1 MPKWQQ
7 WVDSFFQ
14 DNSKKVDDGA
24 HRIRTIFRLESLKA
38 RCQSVGERTKWNSHG
53 VAAVSERTGSW
64 PNETDLNDKTVFNTP
79 GIRLWE
85 EVKQSHHTPW
95 RRRGERRYSSYSFM
109 ASGLDGVSVQFSVTP
124 RPRFT
129 LTKRPLIPIGQ
140 EAGWDPEPVWTQRLE
155 EKSLPLPRTEPRSP
169 GRPVRSQT
177 IYCVWFQVLTEV
189 SMKLR
194 TFWDVLP
201 RS

>member
-1 MPKWQQ
+1 MGTPQGIWFHTTHRTT
-7 WVDSFFQ
+7 WTNFIAPTGNRIRDSSVQSAF
-14 DNSKKVDDGA
+14 KTIVEDGE
-24 HRIRTIFRLESLKA
+24 HRIRTILRLESLKA
-38 RCQSVGERTKWNSHG
+38 RCQSGGERTKLNSYG

-95 RRRGERRYSSYSFM
+95 RRRGERTYSSYSFM
-109 ASGLDGVSVQFSVTP
+109 ASVLDGVSVQFSVTP

-140 EAGWDPEPVWTQRLE
+140 KAGWAPEPV
-155 EKSLPLPRTEPRSP
+155 
-169 GRPVRSQT
+169 
-177 IYCVWFQVLTEV
+177 
-189 SMKLR
+189 
-194 TFWDVLP
+194 
-201 RS
+201 